1 MRMKYVSRIQASV
14 KSFQKI
20 GSRRASASVLDGSYR
35 SMYKGRSMN
44 FDELREYVPGDDIKD
59 VDWNA
64 SARSRKLYVRQYIA
78 EKKHNILFI
87 FDTNVTMLAD
97 SEGIEP
103 KSDLALMSAG
113 ILAYYVN
120 RNGDFISSIYAT
132 ENSVNFLPFQTG
144 LENIELMLE
153 RYDKELAKGNRTDIN
168 AAIDHVVRNIRKK
181 MIVVLVT
188 DINGINSI
196 TEKNLK
202 RLIVANDVLVL
213 NISDLDFQDRSLFDV
228 TKNEYIPEFFSSNK
242 KLINSMKEKKQKM
255 QKDCMEK
262 LKKYGIPCCTIDYLE
277 ELDLEIMNLLSLHRM
292 EKTKR

>member
-44 FDELREYVPGDDIKD
+44 FDELMEYVPGDDIKD